1 MMRKILQ
8 SSAYSRRIQTSRRE
22 IAIAISLTLA
32 ALVLT
37 VAALWRG
44 AGPAE
49 EQPAQRPAASQN
61 S

>member
-1 MMRKILQ
+1 MMRKP
-8 SSAYSRRIQTSRRE
+8 STTSAYSRRIQTSRRE

-37 VAALWRG
+37 LAALWTG
-44 AGPAE
+44 TDAEVHPPAP
-49 EQPAQRPAASQN
+49 QPPASRN